1 LGYLLNLRMSVIGML
16 YSIKLGGNK
25 DCRFFDGLPDQSL
38 KDSITLRG
46 SLAPTV
52 KTPMLNIL
60 IEFK

>member
-1 LGYLLNLRMSVIGML
+1 ML

-38 KDSITLRG
+38 KDSITLLG

-52 KTPMLNIL
+52 NTSLLDSL

>member
-1 LGYLLNLRMSVIGML
+1 MSVIGML

-52 KTPMLNIL
+52 KTSMLSIL